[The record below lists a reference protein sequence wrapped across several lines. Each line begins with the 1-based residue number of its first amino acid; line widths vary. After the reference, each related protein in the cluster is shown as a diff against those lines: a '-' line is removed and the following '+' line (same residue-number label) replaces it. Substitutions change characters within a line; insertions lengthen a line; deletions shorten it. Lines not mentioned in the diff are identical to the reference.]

1 MALSEVLL
9 KKPVAGLGA
18 EGDQVKV
25 RAGYARNFLLP
36 QGIAVPLTMANRK
49 QIEALKK
56 ARAAREAKELEEAKS
71 AAAKLEG
78 FALSFTAKVGES
90 GKMFGSV
97 SASEIAAK
105 LKEQGFEI
113 AKKQIHIEG
122 GAIKSVGKTSAQ
134 IKFHAEVSATIEI
147 EVVPEAAPEI
157 APAEENSK
165 AKKGRKPRAAKTEK
179 SEEAAPEAASKEEKA
194 AE

>member
-36 QGIAVPLTMANRK
+36 QGIAVPLTLANRK

-56 ARAAREAKELEEAKS
+56 ARAIREARELDEAKS

-78 FALSFTAKVGES
+78 VSLSFTVKVGAS

-97 SASEIAAK
+97 SATEIAAK
-105 LKEQGFEI
+105 LVEQGFEI
-113 AKKQIHIEG
+113 SKKQVHLENGSIKHIG
-122 GAIKSVGKTSAQ
+122 KSVAQ
-134 IKFHAEVSATIEI
+134 IKFHADVVKEIEI
-147 EVVPEAAPEI
+147 EVAAEAIAEEPEAETA
-157 APAEENSK
+157 K
-165 AKKGRKPRAAKTEK
+165 AKKGARKPRAAKAD
-179 SEEAAPEAASKEEKA
+179 EAAAPA
-194 AE
+194 AEAPAPAAEAK